1 MAGEEQRRQVQI
13 TTTMCGIA
21 GQAVYLGV
29 ADSAALHRALDAMV
43 HRGPDDDG
51 LQIVGTASGDVQ
63 VILGSR
69 RLAILDLSPAGHQ
82 PMHDPATGNWIVY
95 NGEVFNFAEVRRE
108 LETLD
113 VHFVSHTDTEVI
125 LKGYAVWGESC
136 IERFRGMFAFAL
148 WDAARQR
155 LFLCRDRLGIK
166 PLYYYNTERQFLFSS
181 EVRSLLATGLVP
193 KRLHVVSLADYLTF
207 GSACD
212 PDTLIEDVHSLPSG
226 SYLMWERGRV
236 RQVQYWEPTS
246 AGNELPPCATAR
258 DIQPHLHDLLR
269 EAVALRLV
277 SDVPLGVFLSGGI
290 DSSAMVSLIAETGQQ
305 VSTFSIVF
313 REQSWSEAQYSS
325 AVARHFRTD
334 HHEVTLSS
342 EDFRQALPDAL
353 RALDQPSIDGVNTYV
368 VSREVRRKGLKVA
381 LSGLG
386 SDEIF
391 AGYNGFRR
399 IPYLQRIL
407 RRIQFAPAPLRHFA
421 AQVLG
426 GLTPRSDANAKLVA
440 LIQSN
445 GGGDLA
451 YFVSRM
457 LFLPTQREQLLY
469 PRKVV
474 DYTARLGSFSPTSD
488 NFDPVNRISC
498 LELCNYMRN
507 TLLRDADCMS
517 MAHGLEVRV
526 PFLDHKLVDFV
537 TAIPGHLK
545 LDRSTPKPLLVHSLH
560 APLPHDVVY
569 RPKRGFNLPF
579 AIWMRGPMHAE
590 IGSEFARWPSGPLV
604 DYLNTSAVQQVW
616 ANFLEG
622 KTSWSRPW
630 ALFVLSRWVKQN
642 LVS

>member
-1 MAGEEQRRQVQI
+1 
-13 TTTMCGIA
+13 MCGIV

-29 ADSAALHRALDAMV
+29 ADSGALHRALDAIV
-43 HRGPDDDG
+43 HRGPDDGG
-51 LQIVGTASGDVQ
+51 LQIVGTTSADVQ
-63 VILGSR
+63 VILGNR
-69 RLAILDLSPAGHQ
+69 RLAILDLSPMGHQ
-82 PMHDPATGNWIVY
+82 PMHDPTTGNWIVY
-95 NGEVFNFAEVRRE
+95 NGEVFNFGEIRRE

-113 VHFVSHTDTEVI
+113 VHFESHTDTEVI
-125 LKGYAVWGESC
+125 LKSYAVWGESC

-148 WDAARQR
+148 WDAIRQR

-166 PLYYYNTERQFLFSS
+166 PLYYYNTARQILFSS

-193 KRLHVVSLADYLTF
+193 RRLNVSSLADYLTF
-207 GSACD
+207 GSAYD
-212 PDTLIEDVHSLPSG
+212 PDTLIEDVHSLPAG

-236 RQVQYWEPTS
+236 RRAQYWQPTTAAKKLS
-246 AGNELPPCATAR
+246 LGATAR
-258 DIQPHLHDLLR
+258 DLQPQMHHLLR
-269 EAVALRLV
+269 EAVALRLI
-277 SDVPLGVFLSGGI
+277 SDVPVGVFLSGGI
-290 DSSAMVSLIAETGQQ
+290 DSSAIVSLIAETGQQ

-334 HHEVTLSS
+334 HHEVVLSS

-399 IPYLQRIL
+399 IPQLQHIL
-407 RRIQFAPAPLRHFA
+407 RRIQLAPPPVRRFA
-421 AQVLG
+421 AQVFGRLAAG
-426 GLTPRSDANAKLVA
+426 NDASAKLSA

-457 LFLPTQREQLLY
+457 LFLPAQRDQLLY
-469 PRKVV
+469 PRTVV
-474 DYTARLGSFSPTSD
+474 DYTARLESFSPASD
-488 NFDPVNRISC
+488 DFDPVNRISC

-526 PFLDHKLVDFV
+526 PFLDHNLVDFV
-537 TAIPGHLK
+537 TAVPGHLK
-545 LDRSTPKPLLVHSLH
+545 LDRSTPKPLLVNALQ
-560 APLPHDVVY
+560 APLPRDVVY
-569 RPKRGFNLPF
+569 RPKSGFNLPF
-579 AIWMRGPMHAE
+579 AIWMRGPMCTDIE
-590 IGSEFARWPSGPLV
+590 SEFEGWPSGPLA
-604 DYLNTSAVQQVW
+604 DYLNVSAVQQVW
-616 ANFLEG
+616 ANFLRG

-642 LVS
+642 LE